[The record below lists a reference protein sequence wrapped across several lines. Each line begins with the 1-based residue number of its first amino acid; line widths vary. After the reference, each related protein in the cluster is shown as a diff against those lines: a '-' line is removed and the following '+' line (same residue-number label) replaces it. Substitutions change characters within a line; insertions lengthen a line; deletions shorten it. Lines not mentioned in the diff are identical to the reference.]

1 MLVFGSDFN
10 RMGSAIQ
17 QRFQRCAAWWRPH
30 LGATIQFISYNIPD
44 ANSVAVLGAGR
55 LLDIDLLGL
64 LSRCRSVHLFDA
76 DSSAV
81 SRWKAVSG
89 REYGRR
95 VFGHV
100 LDLTGSM
107 QSWTK
112 GLAAANRGGTL
123 AEYLECCETS
133 VPAWAY
139 EPFDGY
145 ISLNIL
151 GQIPLYWRDR
161 VLAVKRDL
169 SDDQAIALDKT
180 MGRLQCAHLEGLAA
194 RSDAWSLLIT
204 DTEYYFYRSDT
215 SEWRI
220 ESALCGDAKGVYRA
234 FRGNGRHDRWLWHVA
249 PQFVEGDD
257 EGEIHLVEACAT
269 I

>member
-1 MLVFGSDFN
+1 MLRFKGDFN
-10 RMGSAIQ
+10 RMGSAIE
-17 QRFQRCAAWWRPH
+17 QRFRRCASWWRPH
-30 LGATIQFISYNIPD
+30 LEATAHFVSHNIPES
-44 ANSVAVLGAGR
+44 NSVAVLGAGR

-81 SRWKAVSG
+81 SRWRSVSG

-112 GLAAANRGGTL
+112 GLAAASRGGALT
-123 AEYLECCETS
+123 EYLQRCETS
-133 VPAWAY
+133 VPSWAH
-139 EPFDGY
+139 ESFDGY

-161 VLAVKRDL
+161 VFMVKQDLLDGEAV
-169 SDDQAIALDKT
+169 ALEIS

-194 RSDAWSLLIT
+194 RSTPWAILIT
-204 DTEYYFYRSDT
+204 DTEYYSYRSDE
-215 SEWRI
+215 SEWRV
-220 ESALCGDAKGVYRA
+220 ESALCGDAKEVYRTLCSGCA
-234 FRGNGRHDRWLWHVA
+234 RDRWLWHVA
-249 PQFVEGDD
+249 PQFVEDDD
-257 EGEIHLVEACAT
+257 EGEIHLVEACAK